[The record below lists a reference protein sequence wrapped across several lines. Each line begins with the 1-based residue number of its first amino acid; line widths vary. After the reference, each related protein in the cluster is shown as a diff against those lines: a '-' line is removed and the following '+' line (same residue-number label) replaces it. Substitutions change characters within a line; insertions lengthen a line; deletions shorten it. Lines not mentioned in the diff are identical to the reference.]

1 MDGDSAFHACPFS
14 VYVLL
19 AYWEKGSLSVC
30 VCVLF
35 LLADKTMCPFKKI
48 FVLSSRTAFFPPRR
62 RPSTLSRVGCRV
74 AAPLLGL
81 VLPVPASGGPSVA
94 PWCSPQADLQAV
106 LSVHVPGSRPLRS
119 PNLLLDWSCLASMSR
134 ALLSRHADFTR
145 GCDTA
150 EEATSRHPRPP
161 SNPPASVLGGV
172 EDDKGQH
179 L

>member
-1 MDGDSAFHACPFS
+1 MNNYNMIS
-14 VYVLL
+14 
-19 AYWEKGSLSVC
+19 
-30 VCVLF
+30 
-35 LLADKTMCPFKKI
+35 FKNI
-48 FVLSSRTAFFPPRR
+48 FVLSNRTAFFPPRR

-150 EEATSRHPRPP
+150 EEAASRHPRPP

>member
-1 MDGDSAFHACPFS
+1 
-14 VYVLL
+14 
-19 AYWEKGSLSVC
+19 
-30 VCVLF
+30 
-35 LLADKTMCPFKKI
+35 MCPFKKI
-48 FVLSSRTAFFPPRR
+48 FVLSKRTVSFPPRR
-62 RPSTLSRVGCRV
+62 GPSTLSRVGCRV

-145 GCDTA
+145 GCDNA
-150 EEATSRHPRPP
+150 EEAASRHPRPP

-172 EDDKGQH
+172 RTAKDSISSQPHTRGQGH
-179 L
+179 GGRGVGRGQRELARLWLCRSAAA